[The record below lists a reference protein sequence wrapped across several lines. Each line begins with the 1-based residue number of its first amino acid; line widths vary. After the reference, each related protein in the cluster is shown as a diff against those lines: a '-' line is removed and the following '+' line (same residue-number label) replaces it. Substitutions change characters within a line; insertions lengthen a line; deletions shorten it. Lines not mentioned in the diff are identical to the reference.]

1 MDIVAILA
9 LVAKGI
15 SVAEA
20 LYTTGQEAAPAFN
33 ALKDLVTGAQKG
45 TATDVDLAKTE
56 ALLDSMIDDFN
67 IDLPDPPPT
76 T

>member
-1 MDIVAILA
+1 MQIVAILA
-9 LVAKGI
+9 LIAKGI

-20 LYTTGQEAAPAFN
+20 LYAAGQEAAPAFS

-45 TATDVDLAKTE
+45 TVTDEDLAKTE

-67 IDLPDPPPT
+67 IDLPPVSTP
-76 T
+76 

>member
-20 LYTTGQEAAPAFN
+20 LYTAGQEATPAFN
-33 ALKDLVTGAQKG
+33 ALKDLITGAQKG
-45 TATDVDLAKTE
+45 AVSDTDLAKTE

-67 IDLPDPPPT
+67 LDLPPAQ
-76 T
+76 

>member
-20 LYTTGQEAAPAFN
+20 LYTAGQEAAPAFN
-33 ALKDLVTGAQKG
+33 ALKDLITGAQKG
-45 TATDVDLAKTE
+45 DISDADLAKTE
-56 ALLDSMIDDFN
+56 TVLDNLIDDFN
-67 IDLPDPPPT
+67 IELPPSPGG
-76 T
+76 